1 MLSRNF
7 CQKILS
13 AVTLFWQ
20 KFRKINSLTKDFTK
34 ELISRN
40 IFSVREN
47 FTFFPHYWVLFP
59 FWSAV
64 CLHFFRFSD
73 AVTIEQTELQGRYTI
88 ANRDIEPGEIIAID
102 RPVVKHLDKEF
113 TKNHCWHC
121 LTSTQNFAIVP
132 CSMCS
137 GILFCSELCRQTA
150 QETYHK

>member
-1 MLSRNF
+1 ML
-7 CQKILS
+7 
-13 AVTLFWQ
+13 
-20 KFRKINSLTKDFTK
+20 
-34 ELISRN
+34 
-40 IFSVREN
+40 
-47 FTFFPHYWVLFP
+47 
-59 FWSAV
+59 
-64 CLHFFRFSD
+64 CLHFDQLFVYIFYRFSD

-88 ANRDIEPGEIIAID
+88 ANRDIEPGEIVAID

-132 CSMCS
+132 CSMCT